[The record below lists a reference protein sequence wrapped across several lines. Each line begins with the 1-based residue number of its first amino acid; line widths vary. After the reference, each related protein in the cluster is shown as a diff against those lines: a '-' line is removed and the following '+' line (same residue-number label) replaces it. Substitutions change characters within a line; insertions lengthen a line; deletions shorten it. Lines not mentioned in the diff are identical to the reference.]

1 MKILAC
7 ATKCSKYPP
16 AKPGALGCEPLKAAE
31 GAAEAAPDRVGHLK
45 VAHQRHRFICSR
57 RLSSSSCFLMYSRIT
72 SVSRPTVDTK
82 YPLAQKCWPTKF
94 RFFSPYTRAKCI
106 ALFPLIN
113 PITLRSREAWSEPPA
128 NRRPQFRDESS
139 WQSSFFAGD

>member
-1 MKILAC
+1 MHVPRSVDKRPYS
-7 ATKCSKYPP
+7 TVSSKSPP

-72 SVSRPTVDTK
+72 SVSRPTGIHLPDADAVLDTRSS
-82 YPLAQKCWPTKF
+82 CG
-94 RFFSPYTRAKCI
+94 
-106 ALFPLIN
+106 
-113 PITLRSREAWSEPPA
+113 TLE
-128 NRRPQFRDESS
+128 
-139 WQSSFFAGD
+139 

>member
-1 MKILAC
+1 MHVPRSVDKRPYS
-7 ATKCSKYPP
+7 TVSSKSPP

-82 YPLAQKCWPTKF
+82 YPLAQKRWPTKF

-113 PITLRSREAWSEPPA
+113 PITCDTACFGGIEI
-128 NRRPQFRDESS
+128 NMCT
-139 WQSSFFAGD
+139 